1 MILRLYRTSGSV
13 DIQRSDRAGIVEGEE
28 AEVACRGPAVST
40 ARTAPSLAAAG
51 RVAARHWP
59 AAHHHPRSAS
69 RGSGGGSY
77 WRTRVRAASVRAS
90 RCDLNDRTLR
100 VTSRHVALL

>member
-1 MILRLYRTSGSV
+1 M
-13 DIQRSDRAGIVEGEE
+13 E
-28 AEVACRGPAVST
+28 EVACRGPAVST

-59 AAHHHPRSAS
+59 AAHRHPRSAT

-77 WRTRVRAASVRAS
+77 WSSRVRAASVRAS
-90 RCDLNDRTLR
+90 RCDLNDRILR